1 MYIYNIYIYI
11 YIYIYICICR
21 YITSTAY
28 PTGLKYVNI
37 SSISASFEHSTTNQ
51 ITQMLSTVRSSP
63 QVAVRFSYLANMT
76 RMKNI
81 ASANDPKYVF

>member
-1 MYIYNIYIYI
+1 MYIYNIYI

-28 PTGLKYVNI
+28 PTGLKYVNM

-81 ASANDPKYVF
+81 ASANDPKCVF